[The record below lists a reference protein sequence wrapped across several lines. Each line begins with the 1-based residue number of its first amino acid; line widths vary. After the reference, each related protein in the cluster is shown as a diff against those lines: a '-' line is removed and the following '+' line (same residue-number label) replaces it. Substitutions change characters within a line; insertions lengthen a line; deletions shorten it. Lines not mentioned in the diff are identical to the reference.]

1 MRLATLPSFRR
12 CLKGQSDNRLAEVRA
27 TMLKADQAYGR
38 PHLHAGIGMRRL
50 GKHMECRDALDYRLV
65 FRREGHALIFLFY
78 GTHDE
83 VKAFLKNLS

>member
-1 MRLATLPSFRR
+1 MRLATLSSFRR
-12 CLKGQSDNRLAEVRA
+12 SLKQLSEARLSQVIDAMRG
-27 TMLKADQAYGR
+27 ADRAYGH

-65 FRREGHALIFLFY
+65 FRRDGDALLFLFY

-83 VKAFLKNLS
+83 VKAFLKNRR